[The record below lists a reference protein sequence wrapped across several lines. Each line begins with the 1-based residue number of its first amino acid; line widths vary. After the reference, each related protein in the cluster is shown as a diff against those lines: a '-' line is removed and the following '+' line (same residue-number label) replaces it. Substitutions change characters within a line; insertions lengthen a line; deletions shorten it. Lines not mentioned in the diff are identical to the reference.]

1 MESIAYEFRNA
12 MHSAGLFCNEPLIAD
27 GELHRFKHAEDAKP
41 NSWYVLYGNEIPVGV
56 FGCWK
61 RGIKQKWLSDH
72 CKNLQGQD
80 QHVIQKY
87 LQDAKEKYQINK
99 KKMHEEARR
108 RSEQI
113 WERSSKVISH
123 SYLRA
128 KQINEEHGIRYYND
142 LLVIPLRD
150 AEGNIWS
157 VQFIDGKG
165 NKKFLQGGKKK
176 GLYHEIGDEVTSII
190 YLCEGYATGCTIH
203 EASKSRVVVAFDAAN
218 LLSVAGKIHHKFPN
232 HKIII
237 CADNDQFTKGNP
249 GLTKAQEAAKTIN
262 ALVIVP
268 KFNSL
273 ESKPTDFNDLLQLEG
288 FDSVKKQLLV
298 ENNIEC
304 YIPVNFSLE
313 SDGLYF
319 VPPQDVEGN
328 SSSIKICS
336 RLEITARTRDE
347 MGFNHGRLLEFKD
360 PDGIHHQWAM
370 PMEMLAGD
378 GTEYRRILLSRGLE
392 IAPSRKAREQLTNYI
407 QSTHPKKV
415 TLCVE
420 RTGWYK
426 NIFIFPNESI
436 GEFDEEILLQT
447 TNNNF
452 DGFSIQGTLKDWQE
466 NISRF
471 CIGNSRLMFVVSS
484 AFAAAV
490 MHLLQE
496 ESGGFHFV
504 GLSSIGKTTLLQL
517 ANSVW
522 GGPERL
528 QRWRVTSNGLEAI
541 AAMHNDSL
549 LCLDEM
555 GQVDA
560 KEVGEIAYMLAN
572 GSGKGRSLKDG
583 TARKKTSW
591 RLLFLSTGEIGLAD
605 HIHQAG
611 KKAKA
616 GQEVRLVDIPAD
628 AGCKLGIFENIHHFT
643 SAADFARQLS
653 HASKNYCGIPIR
665 KFLQAVTKNIE
676 DIKKRL
682 EILRAEFMNT
692 FVLKKADGQVQRVAM
707 RFALIAA
714 AGELATEFKITGWEK
729 DYAMLAACECFDD
742 WIKARG
748 GVGAREA
755 NIALGQ
761 VRHFFE
767 AHGESRFS
775 AWLSD
780 SDQSKTINRAG
791 FRRGGEFFVFPE
803 AFKQDICQGLN
814 PMYVAELCVS
824 KGWLLTDTA
833 GKVTSSHRMPD
844 TGKTKRVY
852 HFSDKVLSEE

>member
-72 CKNLQGQD
+72 YKNLQGQD
-80 QHVIQKY
+80 QKILQKY
-87 LQDAKEKYQINK
+87 FQDAKEKYQINK

-108 RSEQI
+108 RAGQI
-113 WERSSKVISH
+113 WVRSQAVEANH
-123 SYLRA
+123 PYLQA
-128 KQINEEHGIRYYND
+128 KQINAFGIRSYND
-142 LLVIPLRD
+142 LLIIPLRD
-150 AEGNIWS
+150 NNRNIWS
-157 VQFIDGKG
+157 VQFINSEG
-165 NKKFLQGGKKK
+165 NKKFLHGGKKK
-176 GLYHEIGDEVTSII
+176 GLYHEIGSEITENI
-190 YLCEGYATGCTIH
+190 YICEGFATGCTIH
-203 EASKSRVVVAFDAAN
+203 EASKSLVVVAFDASN
-218 LLSVAGKIHHKFPN
+218 LLFIAKQINNKFPN

-237 CADNDQFTKGNP
+237 CADNDQFTEGNP
-249 GLTKAQEAAKTIN
+249 GLTKATEAAEAIN
-262 ALVIVP
+262 AQVIIP

-273 ESKPTDFNDLLQLEG
+273 ESKPTDFNDLYQLEG
-288 FDSVKKQLLV
+288 LESVKKQLLLERKNDCNV
-298 ENNIEC
+298 PTNFNLEN
-304 YIPVNFSLE
+304 
-313 SDGLYF
+313 DGVYF
-319 VPPQDVEGN
+319 IPPQDINGN
-328 SSSIKICS
+328 SSPIKICS

-347 MGFNHGRLLEFKD
+347 NGLNHGRLLEFKD
-360 PDGIHHQWAM
+360 PDDVRHQWAM

-426 NIFIFPNESI
+426 NIFIFPDESI
-436 GEFDEEILLQT
+436 GVFDEEILLQT
-447 TNNNF
+447 THNHF
-452 DGFSIQGTLKDWQE
+452 DGFSTHGSLKEWQE
-466 NISRF
+466 NISRL
-471 CIGNSRLMFVVSS
+471 CIGNSRLMFVISCT
-484 AFAAAV
+484 FAAAV
-490 MHLLQE
+490 MNLLEE

-522 GGPERL
+522 GSQERL

-572 GSGKGRSLKDG
+572 GSGKGRCLKDG
-583 TARKKTSW
+583 TARKKSSW

-628 AGCKLGIFENIHHFT
+628 AGCNLGIFENIHHLQ
-643 SAADFARQLS
+643 SAADFARYLS
-653 HASKNYCGIPIR
+653 HASKNYYGIPIR
-665 KFLQAVTKNIE
+665 KFLRSVTTNLE
-676 DIKKRL
+676 QVRKRL
-682 EILRAEFMNT
+682 EALRAEFMNT
-692 FVLKKADGQVQRVAM
+692 FVLKQADGQVQRVAM

-714 AGELATEFKITGWEK
+714 AGELATELNITGWKK
-729 DYAMLAACECFDD
+729 DYAMLAACECFDG

-748 GVGAREA
+748 GIGAREA
-755 NIALGQ
+755 DIALAQ

-775 AWLSD
+775 AWHSD
-780 SDQSKTINRAG
+780 SSQSKTINRAG
-791 FRRGGEFFVFPE
+791 FRRSGEYFVFPE

-814 PMYVAELCVS
+814 PIYVAELCVS

-852 HFSDKVLSEE
+852 HFSDKMLSEE